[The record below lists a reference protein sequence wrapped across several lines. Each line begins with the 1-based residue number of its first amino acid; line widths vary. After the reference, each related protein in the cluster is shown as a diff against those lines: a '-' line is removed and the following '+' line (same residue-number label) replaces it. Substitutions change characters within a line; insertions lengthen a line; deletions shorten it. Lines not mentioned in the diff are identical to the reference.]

1 MDTVTV
7 SRDAAAQGPLLP
19 SRGPATWKDM
29 FFMKYKTFALTALA
43 LAASSAAL
51 AQSGSDSSTSQV
63 TLYGVVD
70 ANVQVLD
77 GAATTTRVQS
87 GGLNGSRFGLRGSED
102 LGGGLRAFF
111 TLESGINLDN
121 GTNGQ
126 NAFWGRQAFVGLA
139 TPYGKVSLGRQYGSL
154 YNLSSDFSQ
163 FSNNGFGASTALIGG
178 FNGYEPVRGGDGSA
192 TSNGGPTRINNSI
205 KFESQNY
212 SGFSAGALWGMG
224 EVAGDTK
231 GNRVADI
238 YGRYTQGGFDAQISF
253 VDDKANT
260 IGLKTRT
267 VAGAASYAFGPYKVN
282 GGVISVDDRS
292 ATNADGDG
300 YWLGASYSLGQH
312 TFKTQYVES
321 KNKYVLNE
329 GKSQAFGVGYQYDLS
344 KRTALY
350 SSLTRFN
357 NDGGSYVPRAA
368 AAIPAGL
375 TNGSDRDLTEF
386 VAGIRHSF

>member
-1 MDTVTV
+1 M
-7 SRDAAAQGPLLP
+7 
-19 SRGPATWKDM
+19 
-29 FFMKYKTFALTALA
+29 MKYKTIALSALA
-43 LAASSAAL
+43 LAASSAAM
-51 AQSGSDSSTSQV
+51 AQSTSNGSGGSHI
-63 TLYGVVD
+63 TLYGVAD
-70 ANVQVLD
+70 ANVQLLD
-77 GAATTTRVQS
+77 GASTSTRVQS
-87 GGLNGSRFGLRGSED
+87 GGLNGSRFGLRGVED

-111 TLESGINLDN
+111 TLESGINLDSGSQSN
-121 GTNGQ
+121 D
-126 NAFWGRQAFVGLA
+126 AFWGRQAFVGLS

-154 YNLSSDFSQ
+154 YSLSSDFSQ
-163 FSNNGFGASTALIGG
+163 FSNNSFGASTALIGG
-178 FNGYEPVRGGDGSA
+178 FKGYEPVRGGDGSA

-238 YGRYTQGGFDAQISF
+238 YGRYTHGGFDAQISL

-260 IGLKTRT
+260 LGLKTRT

-300 YWLGASYSLGQH
+300 YWLGASYTLGQH

-321 KNKYVLNE
+321 KNKHVLNE
-329 GKSQAFGVGYQYDLS
+329 GKSQAFGLGYQYDLS

-368 AAIPAGL
+368 GGIPAGL
-375 TNGSDRDLTEF
+375 INGGERDLTEF
-386 VAGIRHSF
+386 VTGIRHSF